1 MTQLIETTIVGVFF
15 PITLYAEK
23 QLSPRNMY
31 QGRICGMM
39 DCIPP
44 LIRARMAKLTC
55 EK

>member
-1 MTQLIETTIVGVFF
+1 MTQLVETTIVGVFF

-39 DCIPP
+39 DCI
-44 LIRARMAKLTC
+44 LINTSQNGKTNL
-55 EK
+55 